1 MMSGYTHETDAHLS
15 VYVRVDVITMCS
27 ANHSALKQGNACWK
41 RLHNVLIA
49 ARWLAQTVQN
59 IGNARRVF
67 FRVPHLLGDRA
78 SFESRPETVGW
89 LR

>member
-15 VYVRVDVITMCS
+15 VCARVDIITMCRKNPSQS
-27 ANHSALKQGNACWK
+27 ARK

-59 IGNARRVF
+59 MGNARRVF
-67 FRVPHLLGDRA
+67 FPSSSPPGGPRT
-78 SFESRPETVGW
+78 F
-89 LR
+89 